1 MKNKK
6 EWETKSLQWIHKV
19 REQIDEEISR
29 RNVTPAQW
37 VRERGKI
44 DVESLCKKFELQNY
58 KIVKD
63 RGKLRFYESER
74 TMEFVREKGD
84 H

>member
-19 REQIDEEISR
+19 REQMDEEISR

-44 DVESLCKKFELQNY
+44 DIESLCKKFGLQNY

-63 RGKLRFYESER
+63 RGKPRFYENER